1 MKRITHSSK
10 TRLKKIVTK
19 EEIAISNMFQIETIL
34 RLLAKKSV
42 ITKQECID
50 KMKELKREMVK
61 KWTLESRGHWFLN

>member
-1 MKRITHSSK
+1 
-10 TRLKKIVTK
+10 
-19 EEIAISNMFQIETIL
+19 MFQIETIL